1 MPKALCLFS
10 LVVAAILF
18 LLFTADFGMTMAGM
32 QGSAPLQG
40 ADTMMDIVFMVL
52 SIILAALSW
61 MTFREQV

>member
-10 LVVAAILF
+10 LVVAAIIF

-32 QGSAPLQG
+32 KDTAPLDG
-40 ADTMMDIVFMVL
+40 ADTMMDISFMVL
-52 SIILAALSW
+52 SVILAVLSW